1 MLEQIKNIKPD
12 IFNITNVV
20 DVLII
25 VIVLYWLV
33 LLIKG
38 TRAVQLIKG
47 LIVLFIATQISDWL
61 KLYAVHSL
69 LYQVNMALLVALP
82 VVFQPE
88 LRRALE
94 KLGGGELFTTSF
106 PFLSEHDRNKAVT
119 EIVRAAQVMSREKK
133 GALIVLERNTGLE
146 EYIDKGIKIEGI
158 LSAELLLNIFTP
170 KSPLH
175 DGAVIIRGSRIAA
188 ASCVLPLTENN
199 DGVFKELGTRHR
211 AGIGISEVSDALAVI
226 VSEETGSVSLAVE
239 GLLARELK
247 ESDLIN
253 RLTGVLQ
260 PKPVR
265 SLASFWRRK

>member
-1 MLEQIKNIKPD
+1 LLEQIKNIKPD
-12 IFNITNVV
+12 IFNITNVI

-119 EIVRAAQVMSREKK
+119 EIVRAAQVMSRERK